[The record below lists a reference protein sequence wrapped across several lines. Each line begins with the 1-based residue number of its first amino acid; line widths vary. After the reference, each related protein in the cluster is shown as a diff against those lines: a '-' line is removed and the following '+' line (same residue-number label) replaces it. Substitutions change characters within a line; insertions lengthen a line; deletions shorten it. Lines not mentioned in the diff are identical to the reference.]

1 MIYQYRV
8 FLDQGYD
15 GVDWEVLYSHK
26 KIEKKE
32 FKKIVKEAYR
42 DENREEDPYVGTCGS
57 IVEHIIKTNPH
68 FFDLEMGGGATIGD
82 YEDDGDGFVIVIFGT
97 HVGSFDELVEAVKTE
112 LSENDYHDEEGNLPT
127 IKDIDDLSDFVECHE
142 SLDDDEWEQ
151 FEKLLDEAKNFD
163 GIDIIDEGQGGG
175 AFNSEA
181 DYWRYRMDP
190 NY

>member
-15 GVDWEVLYSHK
+15 GVDWEVLYSHE

-32 FKKIVKEAYR
+32 FEKIVKEAYE
-42 DENREEDPYVGTCGS
+42 DENREEEPYVGACGS
-57 IVEHIIKTNPH
+57 VVEHIIKTNPR
-68 FFDLEMGGGATIGD
+68 FFDLEMGGSATIGD
-82 YEDDGDGFVIVIFGT
+82 YEYDGDGFVIVIFGT
-97 HVGSFDELVEAVKTE
+97 HVGSFDELVEAVETE
-112 LSENDYHDEEGNLPT
+112 LSENDYRDEEGNLTT

-151 FEKLLDEAKNFD
+151 FEKLLDEAENFD
-163 GIDIIDEGQGGG
+163 GIDIIDEGPGGG
-175 AFNSEA
+175 AFSSEA

>member
-15 GVDWEVLYSHK
+15 GVDWEVLYSHE

-32 FKKIVKEAYR
+32 FEKIVKEAYE
-42 DENREEDPYVGTCGS
+42 DENREEEPYVGTCGS
-57 IVEHIIKTNPH
+57 VVEHIIKTNPR
-68 FFDLEMGGGATIGD
+68 FFDLEMGGSATIGD
-82 YEDDGDGFVIVIFGT
+82 YEYDGDGFVIVIFGT
-97 HVGSFDELVEAVKTE
+97 HVGSFDELVEAVETE
-112 LSENDYHDEEGNLPT
+112 LSENDYRDEEGNLTT

-151 FEKLLDEAKNFD
+151 FEKLLDEAENFD
-163 GIDIIDEGQGGG
+163 GIDIIDEGPGGG
-175 AFNSEA
+175 AFSSEA

>member
-8 FLDQGYD
+8 FLDLGYD

-32 FKKIVKEAYR
+32 FEKIVKEAYE
-42 DENREEDPYVGTCGS
+42 DEDREEEPYVGTCGS
-57 IVEHIIKTNPH
+57 VVEHIIKTNQQ
-68 FFDLEMGGGATIGD
+68 FFDLEMGGSVTIGD
-82 YEDDGDGFVIVIFGT
+82 YEDDGDDFMIVIFGT
-97 HVGSFDELVEAVKTE
+97 QVTNFNELVEAVETE
-112 LSENDYHDEEGNLPT
+112 LSEHDYYDKEGSRPT
-127 IKDIDDLSDFVECHE
+127 IKDIDDLSDFIESYE

-151 FEKLLDEAKNFD
+151 FKKLLDEAENFD
-163 GIDIIDEGQGGG
+163 GIEIIDEGPGGG
-175 AFNSEA
+175 AFSSEA